1 MKNQTP
7 RIVMSASVVERD
19 MATKNV
25 PRPDAESNDEGEHPM
40 GVLPWQAVVRLA
52 HQRALGEE

>member
-1 MKNQTP
+1 
-7 RIVMSASVVERD
+7 MSASVVEGD

>member
-1 MKNQTP
+1 
-7 RIVMSASVVERD
+7 

-25 PRPDAESNDEGEHPM
+25 PRPESESNDEAEHPT